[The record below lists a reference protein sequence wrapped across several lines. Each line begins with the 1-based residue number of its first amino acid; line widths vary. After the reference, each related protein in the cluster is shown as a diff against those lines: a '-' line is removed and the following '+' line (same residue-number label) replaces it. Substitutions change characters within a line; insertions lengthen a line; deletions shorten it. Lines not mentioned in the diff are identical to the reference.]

1 MKPVPRI
8 AGVDEAGRGPLAGP
22 VFAAAVIL
30 DPRRRIP
37 GLADSKALTPEERE
51 ILAPRICAR
60 SLAWS
65 VAWADCEEID
75 SLNILGATYLAM
87 RRALLRLPVAPT
99 RIRVDGDRA
108 PHLARLG
115 FSCAVQTVVGGD
127 ARVPAISAASI
138 LAKTWRDALM
148 RRLDTC
154 YPGFALAEHKGYA
167 TPEHL
172 QALRLRP
179 PSPIHRM
186 SFAPVWASH
195 SGFGPRAAGI
205 GLEEEEALV

>member
-30 DPRRRIP
+30 DPRRRIA
-37 GLADSKALTPEERE
+37 GLADSKALTPEARD

-60 SLAWS
+60 ALAWS

-99 RIRVDGDRA
+99 RIRIDGDRA
-108 PHLARLG
+108 PHLERLG
-115 FSCAVQTVVGGD
+115 FECKVQTVVGGD
-127 ARVPAISAASI
+127 ASVPAISAASI

-148 RRLDTC
+148 RRLDLC

-172 QALRLRP
+172 QALRLRA

-195 SGFGPRAAGI
+195 SGLGPRALGI
-205 GLEEEEALV
+205 GLEEEAEA